1 MCAQCHRHARLV
13 LTFIRTNSKWNTPTL
28 SRPTRISSRKRKRGS
43 MSFVCFYFFVRGK
56 GPSLPL
62 SVRSST
68 TDIFQSFDTPKE
80 NLLYM
85 HVILALL
92 SSSWVQK
99 KKRKETNCK
108 KKKEKVNTNEGSQ
121 FPPKNVWTLIFFFFL
136 VGARPPAELTKWKW
150 GPFFSYSQWRGRCCL
165 DLLLVFVLLSSPW
178 PQMKWNRPEGEH
190 DRNTAL
196 FLFKIFLNCHAQ
208 LELI

>member
-1 MCAQCHRHARLV
+1 FSRLLNNTVAIRPAGYTKQTNNNKNAVSFEFFQNKLKVLISFFLFFKRSRLTYERNVCAQCHRHARLV

-28 SRPTRISSRKRKRGS
+28 SRPTRISSRKKKKRGS

-92 SSSWVQK
+92 SSS
-99 KKRKETNCK
+99 
-108 KKKEKVNTNEGSQ
+108 
-121 FPPKNVWTLIFFFFL
+121 
-136 VGARPPAELTKWKW
+136 
-150 GPFFSYSQWRGRCCL
+150 
-165 DLLLVFVLLSSPW
+165 
-178 PQMKWNRPEGEH
+178 
-190 DRNTAL
+190 
-196 FLFKIFLNCHAQ
+196 
-208 LELI
+208 

>member
-150 GPFFSYSQWRGRCCL
+150 GPFFLTVSEE
-165 DLLLVFVLLSSPW
+165 VVVV
-178 PQMKWNRPEGEH
+178 
-190 DRNTAL
+190 
-196 FLFKIFLNCHAQ
+196 
-208 LELI
+208 